1 MIEYLLFVNLTVR
14 KIRWFKLF
22 QLNFFLSQ
30 AVHKL
35 SNVEGMQAENDF
47 ELVENFLNGDE
58 SAFNSI
64 VKKYQK
70 KIYWHARQMVGNHLD
85 ADEVT
90 QEVLIVVYKKLR
102 TFNFNSSLY
111 TWIYR
116 IVSTR
121 SLNQLR
127 KRRVKKFFSIED
139 ENSEVELADKKDI
152 IEDIAN
158 REKLDKVNKVLEKL
172 PPKQRQIFI
181 LRNYEQLSY
190 EEIAKITGKSIGGS
204 KANYF
209 HALKKV
215 MELTNENE

>member
-1 MIEYLLFVNLTVR
+1 ME
-14 KIRWFKLF
+14 
-22 QLNFFLSQ
+22 QD
-30 AVHKL
+30 
-35 SNVEGMQAENDF
+35 NDF
-47 ELVENFLNGDE
+47 DLVRRFVSGDE
-58 SAFNSI
+58 YAFNLI

-70 KIYWHARQMVGNHLD
+70 KIYWHARQMLGNHSD

-90 QEVLIVVYKKLR
+90 QEVLIVMYRKLS

-121 SLNQLR
+121 SLNQIR
-127 KRRVKKFFSIED
+127 KRQVKRFFSIDDD
-139 ENSEVELADKKDI
+139 ENEFEIQDSADIVEDLNNK
-152 IEDIAN
+152 
-158 REKLDKVNKVLEKL
+158 EKLENVNKILEKL

-190 EEIAKITGKSIGGS
+190 EEIAKITGKSVGGL

-215 MELTNENE
+215 LELSHENK

>member
-1 MIEYLLFVNLTVR
+1 MEQDNDFTLVR
-14 KIRWFKLF
+14 QF
-22 QLNFFLSQ
+22 
-30 AVHKL
+30 
-35 SNVEGMQAENDF
+35 VEG
-47 ELVENFLNGDE
+47 DE
-58 SAFNSI
+58 YAFNI
-64 VKKYQK
+64 LVKKYQK
-70 KIYWHARQMVGNHLD
+70 KIYWHARQMLGNHSD

-90 QEVLIVVYKKLR
+90 QEVLIVMYKKLS

-121 SLNQLR
+121 SLNQIR
-127 KRRVKKFFSIED
+127 KRQIKRFFSIDDDESDFEIQDKTDIVED
-139 ENSEVELADKKDI
+139 LNNK
-152 IEDIAN
+152 
-158 REKLDKVNKVLEKL
+158 EKLERVNRVLKKL

-190 EEIAKITGKSIGGS
+190 EEIAKITGKSVGGL

-215 MELTNENE
+215 LELSNENK